1 MANNLKIVPA
11 GKKVEAQY
19 VEMMVPL
26 YSYGCKKKVKKALA
40 HLRGIHSVH
49 VDYEIQKVTVW
60 GICNKEDVL
69 ATIKKKRREARFWE
83 QREANEI
90 SAEIEAKNDMDED
103 QEASQGTNVTV
114 PSRSFKFRKSWK
126 RLLPILVLY

>member
-1 MANNLKIVPA
+1 MANLQIVPA

-26 YSYGCKKKVKKALA
+26 YSYGCEKKVKKALA

-49 VDYEIQKVTVW
+49 VDYELQKVTVW

-83 QREANEI
+83 QKEVNE

-103 QEASQGTNVTV
+103 QEASQGTINVAV

-126 RLLPILVLY
+126 RLLPTLVLY